1 MSSARAPTEFLNLI
15 YGVAA
20 NKQWEQP
27 PLQSHY
33 CQLLRCKVLS
43 GREVLRPGHLE
54 KHPIPQPEMI
64 SPSFPHPW
72 SHLLGKFL
80 IVSVK
85 RRTWR
90 SPPGETCSDRLS
102 LLRSPLLV
110 LNYMHTKAL
119 STPDAHIPCEDHP
132 LWIILPAPLLLS
144 CRDGLPRWCA
154 QTARRLDR
162 RNIKT

>member
-20 NKQWEQP
+20 NKQSAQP
-27 PLQSHY
+27 LLQSHY

-43 GREVLRPGHLE
+43 VKEVLCLGHLE
-54 KHPIPQPEMI
+54 KHPIPSSEMI
-64 SPSFPHPW
+64 CPSFPHSW
-72 SHLLGKFL
+72 SHLLGEFL

-90 SPPGETCSDRLS
+90 SPAGETCSDRLS
-102 LLRSPLLV
+102 LLRCPS
-110 LNYMHTKAL
+110 HTKAL

-144 CRDGLPRWCA
+144 CRDGLPHWCA